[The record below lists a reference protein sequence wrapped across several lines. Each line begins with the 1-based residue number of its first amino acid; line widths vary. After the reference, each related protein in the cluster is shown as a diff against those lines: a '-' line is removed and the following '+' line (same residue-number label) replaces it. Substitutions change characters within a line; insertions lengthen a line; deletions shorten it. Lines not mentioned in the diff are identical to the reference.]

1 MVGVQVLQFQV
12 QEVAREYS
20 CACETAVVVV
30 AVWVVTGLLTLSA
43 VPAASTGLVMRPLT
57 SKTCMWMLWAV
68 EPIETV
74 TVVKRRTVADV
85 PDFDLAIAVG
95 VGDVSE
101 RRLPG
106 LMVVVGDRKRS
117 TRKPRRYAD
126 DDKRV

>member
-74 TVVKRRTVADV
+74 TVVGSAGQLLTYQTLIW
-85 PDFDLAIAVG
+85 PL
-95 VGDVSE
+95 
-101 RRLPG
+101 LLG
-106 LMVVVGDRKRS
+106 LV
-117 TRKPRRYAD
+117 T
-126 DDKRV
+126 